1 MKVQSWI
8 KNKLALAG
16 ESAELPL
23 SELEFVLLDVD
34 LTGIDINED
43 SVLGVAALPMA
54 NGGFSLSDLRYY
66 RFPDY
71 GAVSSAHPSSTDT
84 TYQTITDLLT
94 GRVVCTLNPR
104 FVRCM
109 LEHAA
114 ARFRY
119 SVPPGEWLDLAAAS
133 VVTREP
139 SELARLSY
147 WKEKMAT
154 SGRSEFDAVYDVF
167 AMAQLLQ
174 AVLAHAEQMGIATL
188 SKLIRNQTAEHWLR
202 PH

>member
-1 MKVQSWI
+1 MKIQSWI
-8 KNKLALAG
+8 KHKLALAG
-16 ESAELPL
+16 GSAELPL

-34 LTGIDINED
+34 LTGTDINKD
-43 SVLGVAALPMA
+43 SVLGVAALPMV

-66 RFPDY
+66 RFPGD
-71 GAVSSAHPSSTDT
+71 GAVSSTDT
-84 TYQTITDLLT
+84 TYQTITKLLT

-109 LEHAA
+109 LERAA
-114 ARFRY
+114 AQFQY
-119 SVPPGEWLDLAAAS
+119 TVPAGEWLDLAAAS

-139 SELARLSY
+139 SDLTRLSY

-154 SGRSEFDAVYDVF
+154 GGRSEFDAVYDVF

-174 AVLAHAEQMGIATL
+174 AVLAHAEQMGITTL
-188 SKLIRNQTAEHWLR
+188 SRLISNQTAEHWLR

>member
-8 KNKLALAG
+8 KRKLALAG

-34 LTGIDINED
+34 LTGTDINKD
-43 SVLGVAALPMA
+43 SVLGVAALPMV
-54 NGGFSLSDLRYY
+54 NGGFSLSDLCYY
-66 RFPDY
+66 RFPGE
-71 GAVSSAHPSSTDT
+71 GAVSSALPSSTDT
-84 TYQTITDLLT
+84 TYQAITDLLT

-109 LEHAA
+109 LERAA
-114 ARFRY
+114 ARFQDT
-119 SVPPGEWLDLAAAS
+119 VPAGEWLDLAAAS

-139 SELARLSY
+139 SELTRLSY

-154 SGRSEFDAVYDVF
+154 GGRSEFDAVYDVF